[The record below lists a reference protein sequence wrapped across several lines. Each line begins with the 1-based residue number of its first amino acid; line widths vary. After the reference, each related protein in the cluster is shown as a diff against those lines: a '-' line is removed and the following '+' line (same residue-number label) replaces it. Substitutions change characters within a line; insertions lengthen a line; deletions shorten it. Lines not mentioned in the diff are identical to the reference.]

1 MMKRMKHWIVQSS
14 SRPVVMCVWGLLLL
28 VPGWWT
34 LGQDAAVPDGIPNPA
49 EYAWVVVAEDF
60 DSPLDLVNAGDGSG
74 RLFVVEQGGLV
85 WIVYPD
91 GEVSFEPFLDV
102 STLIPPSVF
111 SGAYTEQG
119 LLSIAFHPDFEAN
132 GQVFISYIN
141 RAGDTIIGRMQVMA
155 DNPDMLDPASL
166 TPVMEIRQT
175 YADHNGGNIVFG
187 PDGML
192 YVGMGDGGS
201 LQDPLRMGQRT
212 STHLGKILR
221 LDVNAEP
228 YAVPPDNPFV
238 GKSGYKPEIWAVGT
252 RNPWRFS
259 FDRLTGDLYIGD
271 VGQEQREE
279 INFQPAGVGG
289 QNYGWS
295 AFEGTLPLYADQ
307 QVPVDPAAITMPVIE
322 YDHTQ
327 GCSVTGGY
335 VYRGEKLP
343 EMQGVYLFGDY
354 CSGRVWATVRAE
366 TPSWPYMLWMETGR
380 VISSFGQDEA
390 GELYMVDYKGAIL
403 RLEAAG

>member
-1 MMKRMKHWIVQSS
+1 MMKRMMGWTGRSPSVRIV
-14 SRPVVMCVWGLLLL
+14 CLIGLLLL
-28 VPGWWT
+28 IPGWAV
-34 LGQDAAVPDGIPNPA
+34 LGQEGARPEGVPDPA
-49 EYAWVVVAEDF
+49 GYQWKVVAEDF

-85 WIVYPD
+85 WIIYPD

-102 STLIPPSVF
+102 SALIPPSVF

-119 LLSIAFHPDFEAN
+119 LLSIAFHPDYETN
-132 GQVFISYIN
+132 GRVFISYIN

-155 DNPDMLDPASL
+155 GNPDMLDPASL
-166 TPVMEIRQT
+166 TQVMEIRQT

-212 STHLGKILR
+212 STHLGKLLR
-221 LDVNAEP
+221 LDVNADP

-238 GKSGYKPEIWAVGT
+238 GKEGYKPEIWALGT

-279 INFQPAGVGG
+279 INFQPAGIGG

-307 QVPVDPAAITMPVIE
+307 EVPVDPGAITMPVIE
-322 YDHTQ
+322 YDHLQ

-335 VYRGEKLP
+335 VYRGEALP
-343 EMQGVYLFGDY
+343 EMRGVYLFGDY
-354 CSGRVWATVRAE
+354 CNGRVWATVRAE
-366 TPSWPYMLWMETGR
+366 TTPWPHALWMETGR

-390 GELYMVDYKGAIL
+390 GEVYLVDYKGVIL
-403 RLEAAG
+403 KLEAAG